1 MRRLLLL
8 SRTLMF
14 TGRAKIAV
22 LLLSISV
29 ASCVQ
34 PLLARKK
41 QKETLPSSATD
52 RKRALHALNRL
63 TFGPRPGDVQR
74 VMAIG
79 VDRWIDLQ
87 LHPERIDDSALNSH
101 LQPFR
106 TLRMST
112 KELAENFP
120 DGQEINQVRNGKR
133 PMPSDAGAAHG
144 LPGADRAAARK
155 ERTPARG
162 SEEFCSGAIQIVLV

>member
-1 MRRLLLL
+1 MLA
-8 SRTLMF
+8 
-14 TGRAKIAV
+14 GRVKVAV
-22 LLLSISV
+22 LLLSIGLPST
-29 ASCVQ
+29 VQ

-41 QKETLPSSATD
+41 QKEIPPSGTRD

-79 VDRWIDLQ
+79 VDQWIDLQ
-87 LHPERIDDSALNSH
+87 LHPDRIDDNALNARLH
-101 LQPFR
+101 PFR

-120 DGQEINQVRNGKR
+120 DNQEINQVRGSKK
-133 PMPSDAGAAHG
+133 PMPSDVA
-144 LPGADRAAARK
+144 LRMVYQVQIARQQEKK
-155 ERTPARG
+155 ERKAKNSAPAETDGGGKAAG
-162 SEEFCSGAIQIVLV
+162 SMEPTV